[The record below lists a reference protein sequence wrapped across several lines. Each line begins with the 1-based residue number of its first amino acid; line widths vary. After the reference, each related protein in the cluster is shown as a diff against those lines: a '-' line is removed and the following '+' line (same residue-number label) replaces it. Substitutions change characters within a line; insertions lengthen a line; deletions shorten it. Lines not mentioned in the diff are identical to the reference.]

1 LFALLLN
8 NAVFKMRIASAWFL
22 LSLSLAQWVGGH
34 LCFEVSYF
42 VEIQREMNAAEAAL
56 AAAVTQKTGVESA
69 VRVLEEAEVT
79 PRGNFYGD
87 FVFAQATEEE
97 TIFYVVENES
107 DLTTVKAVAAP
118 GKDQPTSDTNQA
130 NLLKGLFKDF
140 MIPESALPL
149 APASRQADSVFQFA
163 APCSLAFTPRI
174 THPPA
179 QA

>member
-1 LFALLLN
+1 MLN
-8 NAVFKMRIASAWFL
+8 NAIFKMRIASAWFL

-34 LCFEVSYF
+34 LCFEVRYL
-42 VEIQREMNAAEAAL
+42 VEIQRQMNAAEAAL
-56 AAAVTQKTGVESA
+56 AATVEQKTGIESA

-87 FVFAQATEEE
+87 FVFSQATEEE
-97 TIFYVVENES
+97 TIFYVVEDQS
-107 DLTTVKAVAAP
+107 DLTTVKTVATP
-118 GKDQPTSDTNQA
+118 SGQDQPSNDNHQA

-140 MIPESALPL
+140 MIPESAFSL

-163 APCSLAFTPRI
+163 APSSFAFTSRI

>member
-1 LFALLLN
+1 
-8 NAVFKMRIASAWFL
+8 MRIASAWFL

-34 LCFEVSYF
+34 LCFEVRYF
-42 VEIQREMNAAEAAL
+42 VEVQRQMNEAEKAL
-56 AAAVTQKTGVESA
+56 AAAVTHETGVESA
-69 VRVLEEAEVT
+69 VRVLDEADVT

-87 FVFAQATEEE
+87 FVFSKATEEE
-97 TIFYVVENES
+97 TIFYVVEDQSE
-107 DLTTVKAVAAP
+107 LTTLKAVSTQQQ
-118 GKDQPTSDTNQA
+118 DQPTSDTDQA

-163 APCSLAFTPRI
+163 APCSFAFTSRI

>member
-1 LFALLLN
+1 
-8 NAVFKMRIASAWFL
+8 MRIAAAWFL

-34 LCFEVSYF
+34 LCFEVRYL
-42 VEIQREMNAAEAAL
+42 VEIQRQMNASEAAL
-56 AAAVTQKTGVESA
+56 AVAVEQETGIESS

-87 FVFAQATEEE
+87 FVFSQATEEE
-97 TIFYVVENES
+97 TIFYVVEDQS
-107 DLTTVKAVAAP
+107 DLTTVKSVSTP
-118 GKDQPTSDTNQA
+118 SGQDHPSNDNNQA

-149 APASRQADSVFQFA
+149 APASWRADSVFQFA
-163 APCSLAFTPRI
+163 APSSFAFTSRI

>member
-8 NAVFKMRIASAWFL
+8 IAVFIMRIASAWFL

-42 VEIQREMNAAEAAL
+42 TEIQRQMNAAEKAL
-56 AAAVTQKTGVESA
+56 AQAVEQETGIESA
-69 VRVLEEAEVT
+69 VRVLDEAEVT

-87 FVFAQATEEE
+87 FVFAKATEEE
-97 TIFYVVENES
+97 TVFYVVEDHS
-107 DLTTVKAVAAP
+107 DLMEVKAVSTPAEDHP
-118 GKDQPTSDTNQA
+118 SNNSDQA
-130 NLLKGLFKDF
+130 NLLKGLFKEF

-149 APASRQADSVFQFA
+149 APAGRQTDSVFQFA
-163 APCSLAFTPRI
+163 APCSFAFTPLI